1 MTCTLVFGGAR
12 SGKSA
17 YAEKLATESGKEVV
31 YIATARAGDGEM
43 VVRIAH
49 HQRQRPAEWTTV
61 EEPLALAAAL
71 RQWCTPGRLVLVDC
85 LTLWLSNLMFAD
97 GNDYPDVGEIALPE
111 QFHTERAALLAVLQA
126 ASAAPAAAHGAAAGG
141 MGGIVG
147 MGGMGGIG
155 DMGDIVLVSNE
166 VGMGIVPYGA
176 ISRAFTD
183 EAGRLNQAVAAACD
197 RAVFVAA
204 GLPLVLKG
212 APC

>member
-17 YAEKLATESGKEVV
+17 YAEKLAIESGKEVV

-43 VVRIAH
+43 AVRIAH

-71 RQWCTPGRLVLVDC
+71 RQWCTPGHVVLVDC

-97 GNDYPDVGEIALPE
+97 GTDYPDVGEIALPE
-111 QFHTERAALLAVLQA
+111 PFHTERAALLAVLQA

-141 MGGIVG
+141 MGDRDDI
-147 MGGMGGIG
+147 
-155 DMGDIVLVSNE
+155 GDIVLVSNE

>member
-17 YAEKLATESGKEVV
+17 YAEKLAIESGKEVV

-43 VVRIAH
+43 AVRIAH

-126 ASAAPAAAHGAAAGG
+126 ASAAPAAARGAAAGG
-141 MGGIVG
+141 MGG
-147 MGGMGGIG
+147 MGG
-155 DMGDIVLVSNE
+155 MGDIVLVSNE